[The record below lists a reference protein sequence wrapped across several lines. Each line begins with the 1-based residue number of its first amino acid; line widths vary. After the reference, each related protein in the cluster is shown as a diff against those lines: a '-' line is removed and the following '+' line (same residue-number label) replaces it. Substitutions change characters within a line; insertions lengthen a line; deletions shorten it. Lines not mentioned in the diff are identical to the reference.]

1 MRKIVFELCAESIQ
15 ACLAAREGGANRIE
29 LCSALSEG
37 GLTPSHGLIRAAI
50 LRSELPVH
58 VLLRPRGGDFLYSED
73 EFKLMWEDLLH
84 ARTLGAA
91 GFVLGILRADGTV
104 DIERT
109 RELVELAAPLEVTF
123 HRAFD
128 YTCSLAQALE
138 DVLLTGCKRIL
149 TSGGEP
155 DVLAGAGKLTELVK
169 QASGRIE
176 IAVGGG
182 LRVKDATAL
191 AQATGANHFHGS
203 LRSSAAS
210 GMQHERNWVLEE
222 NDQFDG
228 TSRFVVDI
236 ADVRAMIGNLHN
248 A

>member
-15 ACLAAREGGANRIE
+15 ACLAAREGGADRIE

-37 GLTPSHGLIRAAI
+37 GLTPSHGLIRAAV

-58 VLLRPRGGDFLYSED
+58 VLLRPRGGDFLYTED
-73 EFKLMWEDLLH
+73 EFKLMQEDLSH
-84 ARTLGAA
+84 ARTLGAT

-104 DIERT
+104 DVERT

-128 YTCSLAQALE
+128 YTVALEQALE
-138 DVLLTGCKRIL
+138 DILGTGCRRIL

-155 DVLAGAGKLTELVK
+155 DVLAGAGKLAQLVQ
-169 QASGRIE
+169 QAAGRIE

-182 LRVKDATAL
+182 LRIKDAIAL
-191 AQATGANHFHGS
+191 ARSTGANHFHGS
-203 LRSSAAS
+203 LRSSEAS

-222 NDQFDG
+222 TDQFDG
-228 TSRFVVDI
+228 SSRFVVDV
-236 ADVRAMIGNLHN
+236 ADVQAMIGNLRN